1 MASQSLS
8 VGVSAK
14 RAVRRAT
21 HTVGREQPHSRV
33 AVDPAAVRASVRVA
47 RRRQAILVDIC
58 VVTATA
64 AFSIGVIIVGIV
76 VLHGA
81 LVGR

>member
-1 MASQSLS
+1 MASQPLF

-21 HTVGREQPHSRV
+21 HTVGRKQSPSRV
-33 AVDPAAVRASVRVA
+33 AVDPAAVRASVRLA
-47 RRRQAILVDIC
+47 RRRQAMFVDIC

-64 AFSIGVIIVGIV
+64 AFSIGVIIAGIV

-81 LVGR
+81 LVAR